1 LRLVEPLAAELR
13 PGPERARALM
23 RLSYLLGDLA
33 EGVKLG
39 EEGLLQ
45 PGLDDTLSAEIH
57 NQQANTYDLLLE
69 LASARS
75 HAAAAV
81 EHAERTGEPALLA
94 QALAFYLDFEHEAG
108 NPISDELTRRSLALE
123 HDAGERPYFHSPTW
137 VAAIRLFRAGRLDEA
152 RRFYQ
157 EYRRR
162 AQEYGLDAF
171 DALVAFRLVR
181 LECQA
186 GRLDEAERLLS
197 EYSGFFGEESGGR
210 HLGLGAA
217 GVVAAYA
224 GRSEEARALFGEGA
238 ELAARQHDEWFRMSN
253 LEGLAFVDL
262 SLGDARA
269 ALDRLLPLVNG
280 LEEKGYRHPG
290 FPPVLPDAIEAAIAV
305 GELETTGALVDR
317 LERQARTLAE
327 PWPLAIAARSRA
339 LLAAATGDFEA
350 SFEAFACA
358 LAEHARIPMPF
369 EHARTLLALGA
380 AERRARRRAEARASL
395 QQALRIFQ
403 ELGTPVWAEKAHA
416 ELGRIGGRRRTEG
429 LTPAEHRVAALVAEG
444 RTNREVAAALFLS
457 ERTIATHLSHIYD
470 KLGVRSRTELA
481 RRLR

>member
-1 LRLVEPLAAELR
+1 MWNLV
-13 PGPERARALM
+13 
-23 RLSYLLGDLA
+23 
-33 EGVKLG
+33 
-39 EEGLLQ
+39 
-45 PGLDDTLSAEIH
+45 
-57 NQQANTYDLLLE
+57 
-69 LASARS
+69 
-75 HAAAAV
+75 
-81 EHAERTGEPALLA
+81 
-94 QALAFYLDFEHEAG
+94 
-108 NPISDELTRRSLALE
+108 
-123 HDAGERPYFHSPTW
+123 
-137 VAAIRLFRAGRLDEA
+137 
-152 RRFYQ
+152 
-157 EYRRR
+157 
-162 AQEYGLDAF
+162 
-171 DALVAFRLVR
+171 
-181 LECQA
+181 
-186 GRLDEAERLLS
+186 
-197 EYSGFFGEESGGR
+197 
-210 HLGLGAA
+210 
-217 GVVAAYA
+217 
-224 GRSEEARALFGEGA
+224 
-238 ELAARQHDEWFRMSN
+238 
-253 LEGLAFVDL
+253 GLAFVDL